1 MEPVTPLLADGYY
14 PERADTREPF
24 FDRLL
29 ANLRFRWHNAF
40 ARRLDEPT
48 ALAAEVGLFAAQWAG
63 SPLAPRLPELRY
75 ALRRDGLR
83 ARLIAEC
90 FGLYCAGQS
99 RQGAVAPGPDALGAA
114 AVLLNGGI
122 VELADASA
130 RREALALAAA
140 TWVICGVPV
149 HLLTV
154 SDARARGAAEA
165 LRAPLMALGFSPGVI
180 VQGMDARARREAY
193 SAPVI
198 CGTQREIANDYLRD
212 RSVLDNR
219 PRSLARALQRASGGS
234 GSGREPALRGLHCAL
249 VEDADVVMLDDS
261 HLQTV
266 LTGDKIQTQERLIYE
281 QALEFARA
289 LAQGTD
295 YRLDSEGTRLTDA
308 GEQRIGRLVGPLAG
322 IWIVRQRREGLVVL
336 ALDVLHRLKRGAD
349 YQVEQGR
356 VILKQQEGEEAG
368 AAEADQTVQRLIE
381 VKEGCKLGSSPEVLA
396 RLSVPRFLR
405 RYLRLAGTCAD
416 AKGCEGEFWGLY
428 GLKTT
433 LAGAAAPG
441 PIRCPARMFRTA
453 SAKRAALLERV
464 HALRAAGCAVLIAA
478 RTPSEGQVLSQMLDK
493 AGIAPGIL
501 RGAGGEAEQQAL
513 GRLNGPG
520 GVALALHPAE
530 RNIARA
536 AGGTPVSVIVAEL
549 HDARR
554 QVERI
559 HRAFAADSCELL
571 LSLEDKAVAAQLGAA
586 PAAWARLGSDG
597 GEELP
602 AGRSRWFAGLVQRGI
617 ERSYAQVR
625 QEVMMRDRQLDDQLA
640 FSGTRE

>member
-1 MEPVTPLLADGYY
+1 MAPVTPLLADGYY
-14 PERADTREPF
+14 PERDDAPEPF

-29 ANLRFRWHNAF
+29 ANLGFRWHNAF
-40 ARRLDEPT
+40 ARRLDEPA
-48 ALAAEVGLFAAQWAG
+48 ALAAEVERYAAQWAG

-83 ARLIAEC
+83 ARHVAEC

-99 RQGAVAPGPDALGAA
+99 KQGAVVPGPDALGAA
-114 AVLLNGGI
+114 TVLLHGGI

-130 RREALALAAA
+130 RREALGLAAA
-140 TWVICGVPV
+140 TWAICGVPV

-154 SDARARGAAEA
+154 TDARARGAAEA
-165 LRAPLMALGFSPGVI
+165 LRAPLTALGFSPGVI
-180 VQGMDARARREAY
+180 VQGMDARARQEAY
-193 SAPVI
+193 SAPVV

-219 PRSLARALQRASGGS
+219 PRSLARALQRASGDS
-234 GSGREPALRGLHCAL
+234 GSGREPVLRGLHCAL
-249 VEDADVVMLDDS
+249 VEDADMLMLDDA
-261 HLQTV
+261 HLQAV
-266 LTGDKIQTQERLIYE
+266 LTGDKIRTQERLIYE

-289 LAQGTD
+289 LAQVRD
-295 YRLDSEGTRLTDA
+295 YTLDSEGTRLTDA
-308 GEQRIGRLVGPLAG
+308 GAQRIGRLVGPLAG
-322 IWIVRQRREGLVVL
+322 IWTARQRREGLIVL
-336 ALDVLHRLKRGAD
+336 ALDVVHRLRHGVD

-356 VILKQQEGEEAG
+356 VILPQQEGEET

-381 VKEGCKLGSSPEVLA
+381 VKEGCKLGSAPEVLA

-416 AKGCEGEFWGLY
+416 AGGCEGEFWGLY

-433 LAGAAAPG
+433 LAGAAVPG
-441 PIRCPARMFRTA
+441 PLRCPARLFRTA
-453 SAKRAALLERV
+453 SAKRTALLERV
-464 HALRAAGCAVLIAA
+464 HALSAAGSAVLIAA
-478 RTPSEGQVLSQMLDK
+478 RTPSEAQALSQVLDK
-493 AGIAPGIL
+493 ASIVPGIL
-501 RGAGGEAEQQAL
+501 RGTGGEAEQQAL
-513 GRLNGPG
+513 GRLNEPG

-559 HRAFAADSCELL
+559 HRAFAADSCEML
-571 LSLEDKAVAAQLGAA
+571 LSLEDKAVAAQLGALA
-586 PAAWARLGSDG
+586 AAWARLGDAG
-597 GEELP
+597 AEELP
-602 AGRSRWFAGLVQRGI
+602 AGQSQWLAGIAQRGI
-617 ERSYAQVR
+617 ERSYAHVR
-625 QEVMMRDRQLDDQLA
+625 QEVMSRDRQLDDQLA
-640 FSGTRE
+640 FSGKRE

>member
-14 PERADTREPF
+14 PERDDAPEPF

-29 ANLRFRWHNAF
+29 ANLGFRWHNAF
-40 ARRLDEPT
+40 ARRLDEP
-48 ALAAEVGLFAAQWAG
+48 AAFAAEVEQYAAQWAAL
-63 SPLAPRLPELRY
+63 PLAPRLPELRY

-83 ARLIAEC
+83 ARLVAEC

-114 AVLLNGGI
+114 TVLLNGGI

-130 RREALALAAA
+130 RREALGLAAV
-140 TWVICGVPV
+140 TWAICGVPV

-165 LRAPLMALGFSPGVI
+165 LRAPLAALGFSPGVI
-180 VQGMDARARREAY
+180 VQGMDARAKREAY
-193 SAPVI
+193 SAPVV
-198 CGTQREIANDYLRD
+198 CGMQREIANDYLRD
-212 RSVLDNR
+212 RAVLDNR
-219 PRSLARALQRASGGS
+219 PRSLARALQRASG
-234 GSGREPALRGLHCAL
+234 SGREPTLRGLHCAL
-249 VEDADVVMLDDS
+249 VEDADVLMLDDA

-266 LTGDKIQTQERLIYE
+266 LTGDKIRTQERLIYE

-289 LAQGTD
+289 LAQGRD
-295 YRLDSEGTRLTDA
+295 YTLDSEGTRLTDDGA
-308 GEQRIGRLVGPLAG
+308 QRIGRLVGPLAG
-322 IWIVRQRREGLVVL
+322 IWTARQRREGLIVL
-336 ALDVLHRLKRGAD
+336 ALDVLHRLKRGMD

-356 VILKQQEGEEAG
+356 VILPQQEGKEAET
-368 AAEADQTVQRLIE
+368 AEADQTVQRLIE
-381 VKEGCKLGSSPEVLA
+381 VKEGCKLGSLPEVLA

-416 AKGCEGEFWGLY
+416 ASGCEGEFWGLY
-428 GLKTT
+428 ELRTT
-433 LAGAAAPG
+433 LAGATAPG
-441 PIRCPARMFRTA
+441 PVRCPARMFRTA
-453 SAKRAALLERV
+453 PGKRTALLERV
-464 HALRAAGCAVLIAA
+464 HTLCAAGSAVLIAA
-478 RTPSEGQVLSQMLDK
+478 RTPSEVQALSQVLDK

-513 GRLNGPG
+513 GRLNEPG

-530 RNIARA
+530 RNVARA
-536 AGGTPVSVIVAEL
+536 TGGVPLSVIVAEL

-559 HRAFAADSCELL
+559 RRAFAADSCEML
-571 LSLEDKAVAAQLGAA
+571 LSLEDKAVAAQLGALA
-586 PAAWARLGSDG
+586 AAWARLGGDG
-597 GEELP
+597 DAELP
-602 AGRSRWFAGLVQRGI
+602 AGRSRWLAGLAQRGI

-625 QEVMMRDRQLDDQLA
+625 QEVISRDRQLDVLLA
-640 FSGTRE
+640 FSGRGE